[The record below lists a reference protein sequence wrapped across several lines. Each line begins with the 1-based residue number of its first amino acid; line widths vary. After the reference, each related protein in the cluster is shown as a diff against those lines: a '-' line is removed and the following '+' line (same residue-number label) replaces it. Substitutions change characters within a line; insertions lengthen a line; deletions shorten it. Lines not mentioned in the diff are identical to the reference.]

1 MFTPPPKSWSKRQRY
16 IDTSV
21 LQGEELE
28 AAQKENKRIQF
39 ENRIACTKK
48 AYFFG
53 YVYPKLMKE
62 YKQYKNIQNQ
72 NCRSLFGCKFKD
84 LEAKPDK
91 TPEEKKFIHNFYK
104 YAPLMKNN
112 CIMNVLASY
121 VEDMEF
127 DNRWKKPGGKFDW
140 HILLSGEYEFDDQ
153 SLIAKVR
160 NVIRDFNKAQKALAL
175 SEVYNAELSPSALE
189 EENISRYGGLFE
201 EYENKLYLCCSN
213 KDKLSDY
220 VVYVYYTY
228 FKSNSKTLIW
238 NVFGEEVVSHVK
250 AKAKTVTFPIRD
262 ENGVEYLG
270 QRYSLKEVELD
281 GDV

>member
-1 MFTPPPKSWSKRQRY
+1 
-16 IDTSV
+16 
-21 LQGEELE
+21 
-28 AAQKENKRIQF
+28 
-39 ENRIACTKK
+39 
-48 AYFFG
+48 
-53 YVYPKLMKE
+53 MKE

-72 NCRSLFGCKFKD
+72 NCRSLFGCKLKD

-140 HILLSGEYEFDDQ
+140 HILLSGKYEFDDQ

-160 NVIRDFNKAQKALAL
+160 NVIRDFNKAQKA
-175 SEVYNAELSPSALE
+175 SAIKESYLE
-189 EENISRYGGLFE
+189 EELSATSDEMTTDGYYSYLME
-201 EYENKLYLCCSN
+201 EYENRLLSICSN
-213 KDKLSDY
+213 STKLADY
-220 VVYVYYTY
+220 VIYVYYTF
-228 FKSNSKTLIW
+228 FKSNSKALLW
-238 NVFGEEVVSHVK
+238 NIFGDEVVANVRRK
-250 AKAKTVTFPIRD
+250 AKVVTFPIRD

-270 QRYSLKEVELD
+270 QKYSLKEVELD
-281 GDV
+281 VDVQ

>member
-1 MFTPPPKSWSKRQRY
+1 
-16 IDTSV
+16 
-21 LQGEELE
+21 
-28 AAQKENKRIQF
+28 
-39 ENRIACTKK
+39 
-48 AYFFG
+48 
-53 YVYPKLMKE
+53 MKE

-84 LEAKPDK
+84 LEAKSDK

-175 SEVYNAELSPSALE
+175 SEVYNVELSPSALE